1 MKRKKKSSRNRRP
14 RSDANMESN
23 SINDQI
29 QQDEAATFNTSTHLE
44 IIHHRK
50 RPTDPDGCSAKAAI
64 DGIVAAGILPDDS
77 AKWIESIKIT
87 VIQSVVEKTIFRFTE
102 V

>member
-1 MKRKKKSSRNRRP
+1 
-14 RSDANMESN
+14 MESN

>member
-1 MKRKKKSSRNRRP
+1 
-14 RSDANMESN
+14 MEQN
-23 SINDQI
+23 PVDDPI
-29 QQDEAATFNTSTHLE
+29 QQDEAATFDSPTHLE

-102 V
+102 I

>member
-1 MKRKKKSSRNRRP
+1 
-14 RSDANMESN
+14 MESN
-23 SINDQI
+23 TVDDTI

-64 DGIVAAGILPDDS
+64 DGIVATGILPDDS

>member
-1 MKRKKKSSRNRRP
+1 L
-14 RSDANMESN
+14 ESN
-23 SINDQI
+23 PINDQI
-29 QQDEAATFNTSTHLE
+29 QQDEAAAFDSSTHLE

-77 AKWIESIKIT
+77 AQWIESIKIT
-87 VIQSVVEKTIFRFTE
+87 VVQSVVEKTIFRFTE
-102 V
+102 I